1 MAVSIMSNHSTP
13 SFSDQRTPLIFGLS
27 LIGLIL
33 LGAIYF
39 VPIWWV
45 SLTAPNYPPESF
57 PDGVR
62 IHFHMNGVFNGCK
75 MVEKS
80 EIIEDEALNCVH
92 EMDTINHYVGMYPIS
107 AGGVVER
114 AFAPFLLSMLGVMI
128 IGFAIPGSKTRMAVM
143 GAGFALIVGWMA
155 MTFYTADGMK
165 LNSRGYL
172 SALAFALDQE
182 TATPEAEKRLSPA
195 EALIAQMKA
204 SLEGD
209 AVTQA
214 DSGAADIDIAG
225 EPDKSVLAASL
236 RGAFERDQAKQ
247 AAGERMEWTGSGH
260 QLLAWHYGKSLGRY
274 FNNPEEIRPMVGIM
288 STAAHVVFW
297 GIIGAMLLL
306 LWGARRSQGPL
317 YWLLII
323 APMALPLIFILDY
336 SAWLWWYGHNMNA
349 MGAFTVKPFMPTV
362 FGDGKVAQF
371 GTHSYPYWGFGLMLL
386 LSVVLAAASLLRRKQ
401 IKSSA

>member
-1 MAVSIMSNHSTP
+1 MPIRILRSAGTIDAAHSGSEGPTLDTDVVTAKRRCHASARRSSLELP
-13 SFSDQRTPLIFGLS
+13 PAGSTLEASTATHAHGRIHHEQTIDSLPFGSAHAADLALS
-27 LIGLIL
+27 LIALIL

-39 VPIWWV
+39 IPIWWV

-80 EIIEDEALNCVH
+80 EITEDEALNCVH

-114 AFAPFLLSMLGVMI
+114 AFSPFLLSMLGVMI
-128 IGFAIPGSKTRMAVM
+128 VGFAIPGSKTRLAVM
-143 GAGFALIVGWMA
+143 TAGFALIVGWMA
-155 MTFYTADGMK
+155 MTFYTADGLK

-209 AVTQA
+209 VAPEA
-214 DSGAADIDIAG
+214 DSSAPDSDVAG
-225 EPDKSVLAASL
+225 EPDKAALAASL

-247 AAGERMEWTGSGH
+247 SAGERLEWTGSGH
-260 QLLAWHYGKSLGRY
+260 QLLTWHYGKSLGRY
-274 FNNPEEIRPMVGIM
+274 FNNPEEIQAHGRHHGHRRACRLLGHHRGH
-288 STAAHVVFW
+288 AAVCSGVPAAPKARS
-297 GIIGAMLLL
+297 IG
-306 LWGARRSQGPL
+306 S
-317 YWLLII
+317 
-323 APMALPLIFILDY
+323 
-336 SAWLWWYGHNMNA
+336 
-349 MGAFTVKPFMPTV
+349 
-362 FGDGKVAQF
+362 
-371 GTHSYPYWGFGLMLL
+371 
-386 LSVVLAAASLLRRKQ
+386 
-401 IKSSA
+401 

>member
-1 MAVSIMSNHSTP
+1 MSTEGTA
-13 SFSDQRTPLIFGLS
+13 FTDRRTPLVFALT
-27 LIGLIL
+27 LIALIL
-33 LGAIYF
+33 LGAIFY

-75 MVEKS
+75 MVEKA
-80 EIIEDEALNCVH
+80 EITEDEALNCVH

-107 AGGVVER
+107 AGGVIER

-128 IGFAIPGSKTRMAVM
+128 VGFATPASKLRLAVM
-143 GAGFALIVGWMA
+143 GLGFAAIAVWMS
-155 MTFYTADGMK
+155 MTFYTADGLK

-172 SALAFALDQE
+172 SALALALDQE
-182 TATPEAEKRLSPA
+182 TAAPEVAKPLSAA

-204 SLEGD
+204 ALEGD
-209 AVTQA
+209 GAQAPAQLPPDAAVTG
-214 DSGAADIDIAG
+214 D
-225 EPDKSVLAASL
+225 PDRSTLARGL
-236 RGAFERDQAKQ
+236 RGAFERDQVRRPPA
-247 AAGERMEWTGSGH
+247 EREAWTGSGH
-260 QLLAWHYGKSLGRY
+260 QLMTWHYGKSLGRY
-274 FNNPEEIRPMVGIM
+274 FNNPEEIAPMVGAM
-288 STAAHVVFW
+288 SLAAHIVFW
-297 GIIGAMLLL
+297 GILAAMLLL

-317 YWLLII
+317 YWLLIL

-386 LSVVLAAASLLRRKQ
+386 LSAVLAVASLLRRKQ
-401 IKSSA
+401 INSSP